1 MCPLFDVT
9 TTGLKSKHITHFHP
23 FLSISASAPTASL
36 PVFLILSPTFFSSF
50 REGRKKAHEEAE
62 GAERTEK
69 IVSLLRAAAPAADPG
84 RMVNE

>member
-1 MCPLFDVT
+1 MGEKKGVVCPLFDFT

-36 PVFLILSPTFFSSF
+36 PVWPMK
-50 REGRKKAHEEAE
+50 RPKERKGAEGRKKCF
-62 GAERTEK
+62 
-69 IVSLLRAAAPAADPG
+69 LFLRATAPAADPG